1 MKEMPRD
8 LLDESFQEMDENE
21 DGNSDDGI
29 ALFGDSDDAFVCFCL
44 FHIRMRCSLLKCGV
58 YRMGEWVTHNEDLG

>member
-1 MKEMPRD
+1 MKEMPLN

-29 ALFGDSDDAFVCFCL
+29 ALFGDSDDAFVWFCL
-44 FHIRMRCSLLKCGV
+44 FHMHANCLFWGHGV
-58 YRMGEWVTHNEDLG
+58 HQMCESTTHNE

>member
-1 MKEMPRD
+1 MKEMPLD

-44 FHIRMRCSLLKCGV
+44 FHIHV
-58 YRMGEWVTHNEDLG
+58 H

>member
-1 MKEMPRD
+1 MKEMPLD

-29 ALFGDSDDAFVCFCL
+29 ALFGDSDDAFVCLCL
-44 FHIRMRCSLLKCGV
+44 FHIRMR
-58 YRMGEWVTHNEDLG
+58 